1 MFTFNEPKRKYT
13 YKATLFNEEADR
25 PKNYSPVKYQ
35 FEVNADSE
43 TRRVKVTVRDNKVI
57 AQLYKKGAEKPY
69 INAVAKCHPID
80 TFDLEE
86 GIKIAVKRLKE
97 KEEAYNKTKTE
108 VNKHYMIDKRTNERY
123 ETGAV
128 VFKGYKVGA
137 KVVIIYNNSAF
148 VDFIKDSGRTLIF
161 NIPLNKIT
169 AIRPYEE
176 KRKTFP
182 TSIVDFK

>member
-1 MFTFNEPKRKYT
+1 MFKLNEPKRKYM
-13 YKATLFNEEADR
+13 YKAILSNEETDR
-25 PKNYSPVKYQ
+25 PKNYAPANYQ
-35 FEVNADSE
+35 VEVNRDNE
-43 TRRVKVTVRDNKVI
+43 TRIKVTIRDNKVI
-57 AQLYKKGAEKPY
+57 AQLYKRGAEKPY

-80 TFDLEE
+80 TFDVEE
-86 GIKIAVKRLKE
+86 GIKTAVKRLKE

-108 VNKHYMIDKRTNERY
+108 NNKHYMIDKRTNERY

-137 KVVIIYNNSAF
+137 KIVFRYNDFTF
-148 VDFIKDSGRTLIF
+148 VDFIKDDKRTLIF

-176 KRKTFP
+176 RRKTFP
-182 TSIVDFK
+182 TAIVDFK

>member
-43 TRRVKVTVRDNKVI
+43 TRRVKVTVKDNKVI

-97 KEEAYNKTKTE
+97 KEEAT
-108 VNKHYMIDKRTNERY
+108 I
-123 ETGAV
+123 
-128 VFKGYKVGA
+128 
-137 KVVIIYNNSAF
+137 
-148 VDFIKDSGRTLIF
+148 
-161 NIPLNKIT
+161 
-169 AIRPYEE
+169 
-176 KRKTFP
+176 
-182 TSIVDFK
+182 

>member
-1 MFTFNEPKRKYT
+1 MFTFNESVKPKAKNYT
-13 YKATLFNEEADR
+13 YTNYYFEFNRD
-25 PKNYSPVKYQ
+25 K
-35 FEVNADSE
+35 E
-43 TRRVKVTVRDNKVI
+43 TKIRVTARDNKVI
-57 AQLYKKGAEKPY
+57 AQLYKRGMEKPY
-69 INAVAKCHPID
+69 INAVAKCHPSD
-80 TFDLEE
+80 TFNLEE
-86 GIKIAVKRLKE
+86 GIRIAMSRLREQE
-97 KEEAYNKTKTE
+97 KAYNEARAK

-137 KVVIIYNNSAF
+137 KVVITYNNSAF

-169 AIRPYEE
+169 TIRPYEE